1 MAKNTNEV
9 CATGRRK
16 CAVARVRMTPGTGKI
31 VVNGRDVNEYF
42 PVASYTGLVMQ
53 VLAVAGY
60 EGKVDIAANLDGGGM
75 AGQAGALRHGV
86 ARALLLMNEALRPPS
101 SPAVCLPATH
111 ASKNVKSPVSPV
123 HAVASSSANAK
134 LYGLF
139 KTAEFSKL
147 RCFFIYTLQ
156 AYFLGR
162 VTKDD

>member
-42 PVASYTGLVMQ
+42 PIAAYTGLVMQ

-60 EGKVDIAANLDGGGM
+60 EGKVDIKANADGGGM

-86 ARALLLMNEALRPPS
+86 ARALLLMDESLRPVLKS
-101 SPAVCLPATH
+101 SGMLTRDAR
-111 ASKNVKSPVSPV
+111 VKERKKPGQPG
-123 HAVASSSANAK
+123 ARRR
-134 LYGLF
+134 F
-139 KTAEFSKL
+139 QFSK
-147 RCFFIYTLQ
+147 R
-156 AYFLGR
+156 
-162 VTKDD
+162 